1 MCAGTSAHSRLIHT
15 RPRHVVVQ
23 SVHHLRQKLQ
33 RTTSKPTVE
42 AWVSD
47 SDSESSDEEDLM
59 A

>member
-1 MCAGTSAHSRLIHT
+1 MYCHEAL
-15 RPRHVVVQ
+15 
-23 SVHHLRQKLQ
+23 HLRQKLQ
-33 RTTSKPTVE
+33 RTTYKPIVE